1 MADLHELLDQ
11 AAGPQPLPLSVALIR
26 NQAQNRRRRRRRLA
40 AGLAAATVIV
50 TAVLVPR
57 VAARPPDPAD
67 SHRIPQV
74 KVGPLP
80 SGRYLGRVADTSI
93 TFTIPPGEPWTASR
107 VTDDDLLLT
116 EPGVTFAV
124 EVTRWTSVH
133 TYDSHGVAL
142 RRTQPVPADL
152 VQWLQGRPGLI
163 TVGPVT
169 PTRLA
174 GQPAHLLEIVV
185 SGDYEPKTR
194 PPQGAPDSCGNPA
207 NCITLGTT
215 PQGPVVLDAYSFL
228 LLVITDGPAERRL
241 VAMASIPVN
250 QFDARQAS
258 RTALQVLA
266 SLSPRPEVTR
276 KDQG

>member
-1 MADLHELLDQ
+1 MADLQELLDQ
-11 AAGPQPLPLSVALIR
+11 AAGPEPPPLSMALLR
-26 NQAQNRRRRRRRLA
+26 SQAEKRRRQRRHRRLT
-40 AGLAAATVIV
+40 AGLAAAALIV
-50 TAVLVPR
+50 AAVVVPR

-67 SHRIPQV
+67 SHRIPRV
-74 KVGPLP
+74 KVRPLP
-80 SGRYLGRVADTSI
+80 SGRYLGRVADTPV
-93 TFTIPPGEPWTASR
+93 TFTIPPGELWTASR
-107 VTDDDLLLT
+107 VTADDLLLT
-116 EPGVTFAV
+116 EPDVTFAV

-185 SGDYEPKTR
+185 SGDYQPRTR
-194 PPQGAPDSCGNPA
+194 PPQGAPQSCGNPA

-215 PQGPVVLDAYSFL
+215 PQGPVVLYAHSFM
-228 LLVITDGPAERRL
+228 LLVITDGPAEHRL

-250 QFDARQAS
+250 VFDARQAS

-266 SLSPRPEVTR
+266 SFSPSP
-276 KDQG
+276 